1 MVFSIT
7 SIVFFWE
14 VLRPMPLPILLNRR
28 TRELYFEQ
36 EGEIYHTPWDGIAAA
51 TYAYGTV
58 GPYTAGMRHAALE
71 ALLHRYGH
79 PQEQVVINLGS
90 PTGKSLEMQ
99 LGFWEYLRA
108 YMDNGPWFDELGRHS
123 DSPEHLQ
130 AFQEVR
136 NSKGQSVRL
145 YWGLIKEEYKANKGR
160 NFLSYADFMLLF
172 GSMMLLPVRILQNF
186 TYAMAKRRSRSQWP
200 QMIRERLRAAGPTSR
215 LVDLEQFLEQC
226 CWGNARRWDDSPEQA
241 SAELQTLIDLLF
253 KPRLQA
259 TGLLTSRHSGGS
271 DQSIVI
277 GSKTDSLQLYLP
289 GADPSHTQ
297 LHLRLAAISAAG
309 TPTDCTRQWLA
320 TVQSQWLP
328 IHQGMG
334 LCLSGKLPSQPEGGH
349 WQLQVIYHSPL
360 AMLTGTLNPRQ
371 LVVGGTQGMRYI
383 IRGTSITEHDS
394 NDGPLLSDS
403 LPAVEVERT
412 VLTPEDQ

>member
-1 MVFSIT
+1 MTTVTEHPFAQRLAQLPDSRLLCDDQTTGAPLMCMPEVEEQTEHYLAIEHGDSADRGMWTGALGGVAGIFWGIFSLALYLDNRPEQALT
-7 SIVFFWE
+7 TLLVGLAFFTVPFAWE
-14 VLRPMPLPILLNRR
+14 ILRPMPLPILLNRR

-108 YMDNGPWFDELGRHS
+108 YMDNGPWFDEQGRHS

-130 AFQEVR
+130 NFQEVR

-200 QMIRERLRAAGPTSR
+200 QMIRERLRADGPTSR
-215 LVDLEQFLEQC
+215 LVDMEQ
-226 CWGNARRWDDSPEQA
+226 GQA
-241 SAELQTLIDLLF
+241 
-253 KPRLQA
+253 
-259 TGLLTSRHSGGS
+259 
-271 DQSIVI
+271 
-277 GSKTDSLQLYLP
+277 
-289 GADPSHTQ
+289 
-297 LHLRLAAISAAG
+297 
-309 TPTDCTRQWLA
+309 
-320 TVQSQWLP
+320 
-328 IHQGMG
+328 
-334 LCLSGKLPSQPEGGH
+334 
-349 WQLQVIYHSPL
+349 
-360 AMLTGTLNPRQ
+360 
-371 LVVGGTQGMRYI
+371 
-383 IRGTSITEHDS
+383 
-394 NDGPLLSDS
+394 
-403 LPAVEVERT
+403 
-412 VLTPEDQ
+412 